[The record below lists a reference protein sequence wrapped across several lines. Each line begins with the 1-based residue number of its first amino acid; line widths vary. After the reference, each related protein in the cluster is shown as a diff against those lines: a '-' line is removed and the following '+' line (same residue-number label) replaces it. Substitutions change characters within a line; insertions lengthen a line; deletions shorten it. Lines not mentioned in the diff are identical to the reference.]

1 MKICFLS
8 TSFDEGYGGQHLYAL
23 AKGLAEKG
31 IDMNVVVPSSPNS
44 KSYFEIKEGV
54 KINRFRYFLPKKNQ
68 ILTSGQSILDQYNN
82 SFIAKL
88 QFPFFLFSFIIKT
101 LKIAKKC
108 DLIHAN
114 WTLAGIPGLIAK
126 KIYGKKLLLSE
137 HGAGIRSMP
146 KFINR
151 FVLKNLD
158 CIISSSIEQ
167 DDIIRH
173 LGWKKKIY
181 DIKNIS
187 NTEKFEKRVDTKKF
201 KSEYNLNRD
210 PVVTFMARLVPFK
223 DPITFVKAIPIILK
237 KNPKVKFLIIG
248 DGPLKNEILLF
259 IKKNKLEKSVFL
271 LGKRDDVNVILQS
284 STIYAALGPKSNLF
298 SGGIREAMIS
308 RVPCI
313 ITKAVTDFGKIYEP
327 NYYRHKEYAYL
338 IPKEDHNALANAV
351 LVLLKDKILR
361 KKLAKNGP
369 KFLEEFGFKKEI
381 VVKQTI
387 DLYNNLINNKLF

>member
-23 AKGLAEKG
+23 AKGLAERG
-31 IDMNVVVPSSPNS
+31 VDMNVVVPSSPNS
-44 KSYFEIKEGV
+44 KSSFEVKEGV
-54 KINRFRYFLPKKNQ
+54 KIHRFGYFLPKKYQ
-68 ILTSGQSILDQYNN
+68 MLTSGQSILDQYNN

-88 QFPFFLFSFIIKT
+88 QFPFFMLSFIIKT
-101 LKIAKKC
+101 LKVAKKS
-108 DLIHAN
+108 DLIHVN

-126 KIYGKKLLLSE
+126 KIYKKKLLLSE

-146 KFINR
+146 GFVNR
-151 FVLKNLD
+151 FILKNLD

-167 DDIIRH
+167 DDIIRY
-173 LGWKKKIY
+173 LGWKKRIY

-187 NTEKFEKRVDTKKF
+187 DTKRFEKRIDTKKF
-201 KSEYNLNRD
+201 KSKYQLKKN
-210 PVVTFMARLVPFK
+210 PIVTFMARLVPFK
-223 DPITFVKAIPIILK
+223 DPITFVKAIPIILR
-237 KNPKVKFLIIG
+237 KNPKVKFLIVG

-259 IKKNKLEKSVFL
+259 IRKNKLEKNVFL
-271 LGKRDDVNVILQS
+271 LGKRDDVNIILQA

-308 RVPCI
+308 KVPCI

-327 NYYRHKEYAYL
+327 RYYRHKEYAYL
-338 IPKEDHNALANAV
+338 IPKENPDALAEAI
-351 LVLLKDKILR
+351 LVLLKDNDLR

-369 KFLEEFGFKKEI
+369 KFLDEFGFKKDI

-387 DLYNNLINNKLF
+387 DLYKELIG